1 MFKNLNM
8 TAAAVSA
15 LVVVVISMSAPAEAR
30 GRHWPGHSWKNKY
43 GANCHSIWVRRH
55 SHWVRVLKC
64 PVHH

>member
-30 GRHWPGHSWKNKY
+30 GRHWPGHSWNSKHR
-43 GANCHSIWVRRH
+43 ANCHPVWAERH
-55 SHWVRVLKC
+55 NKCVRVMSC
-64 PVHH
+64 PAHR